1 MYVCMC
7 VCMSVCM
14 YIRMYL
20 SIMYVCTCVCVYIH
34 DYACIYIY
42 THTRYTHTHTQ
53 THTNTMHNHEHGP
66 CRHIDG
72 CLFFLNLFS
81 MDRVARFRAGI
92 TTSLF
97 HDLLDDAAV
106 FVGSHVDLAGKK
118 NRNSQTSV
126 PCTIVYF

>member
-1 MYVCMC
+1 VYVCIYVCIYLLCMYV
-7 VCMSVCM
+7 
-14 YIRMYL
+14 R
-20 SIMYVCTCVCVYIH
+20 VCVYIYMIMH
-34 DYACIYIY
+34 VYIF
-42 THTRYTHTHTQ
+42 THTHDTHTHTNTP
-53 THTNTMHNHEHGP
+53 THTHTMHNHEHGP

-72 CLFFLNLFS
+72 CLFFLNFFS
-81 MDRVARFRAGI
+81 MDRVARFRACI